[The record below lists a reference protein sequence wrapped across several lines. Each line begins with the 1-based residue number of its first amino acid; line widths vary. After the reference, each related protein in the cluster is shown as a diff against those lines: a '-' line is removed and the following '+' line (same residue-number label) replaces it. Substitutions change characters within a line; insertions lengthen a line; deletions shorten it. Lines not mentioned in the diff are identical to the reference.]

1 MKGIDYMRTI
11 IHDVEN
17 PKKYLKFNKEDN
29 VVDSRV
35 KVTTCKGCFGCWVK
49 TPGHCVIPD
58 RCMNMGVELS
68 KTDELVIISK
78 CVYGSVSALVKKVI
92 DRSISYAHPC
102 FEVNGKTM
110 RHKRR
115 YNNNFKLKIIFYNVK
130 SEQEKNYAESFCELL
145 KRKFHAN
152 SLETKFL
159 DEIREIE
166 L

>member
-1 MKGIDYMRTI
+1 MRTI

-17 PKKYLKFNKEDN
+17 IGEIYTVSETDCVIDSKKAG
-29 VVDSRV
+29 
-35 KVTTCKGCFGCWVK
+35 TCCKGCFGCWVK

-58 RCMNMGVELS
+58 GCMNMGVQLS
-68 KTDELVIISK
+68 KTDELIIISRY
-78 CVYGSVSALVKKVI
+78 VYGSVSPDVKKVI

-115 YNNNFKLKIIFYNVK
+115 YNNNFDLKIYFYDVK
-130 SEQEKNYAESFCELL
+130 TADEEKYAESFSEMLQ
-145 KRKFHAN
+145 RKFHAQ
-152 SLETKFL
+152 SLVTKVAE
-159 DEIREIE
+159 DVKEII